1 MSKENPK
8 QDNARYEIIRKI
20 LKCDLEIKSKLGV
33 NNLDYYPEM
42 ILQLGE
48 IYIKKAKLIEKL
60 IKYDEA

>member
-1 MSKENPK
+1 MNKDDIK
-8 QDNARYEIIRKI
+8 QDNARYKIIREI
-20 LKCDLEIKSKLGV
+20 LKCDLEIKSKLGI

-48 IYIKKAKLIEKL
+48 TYIKKAKLIEKL